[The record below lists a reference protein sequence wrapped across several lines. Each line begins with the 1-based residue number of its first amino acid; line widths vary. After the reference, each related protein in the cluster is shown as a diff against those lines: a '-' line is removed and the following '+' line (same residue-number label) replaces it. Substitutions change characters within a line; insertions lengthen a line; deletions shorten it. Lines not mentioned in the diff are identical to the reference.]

1 MGVNVGMKLLGAFLV
16 AVLLVGVGATT
27 GTAAPR
33 CGPRTLVLAAMPL
46 ELNPLVEAA
55 TIERTTEVDGRTFY
69 GGRLAGRSVVL
80 AMTGI
85 GLVNAAETATAA
97 FEHSR
102 CPFTAAVFSG
112 VAGSRM
118 YIGDVM
124 VPQRWTQDDGKT
136 WFAADRRMLAV
147 AQQARPELTQD
158 VPVGDA
164 ACACPGVDAAT
175 PVHLWHA
182 PKVRVGGDGTS
193 ADTFGGKAL
202 PCVPGGGDVS
212 GCRPC
217 LPGGSPQ
224 DVADFAA
231 RAPSLADPDFVRG
244 FLQPPDATTNTYAAQ
259 DMETAAVA
267 QVARRYRVPFLGI
280 RGVSDGLG
288 DPLRLP
294 GFPAQFYVYR
304 QLAADNAAATTVAFL
319 RRYTPT

>member
-1 MGVNVGMKLLGAFLV
+1 VGMKLLGVFLA

-33 CGPRTLVLAAMPL
+33 CGPRVLVLGAMPL

-69 GGRLAGRSVVL
+69 GGRLAGRDVVL

-124 VPQRWTQDDGKT
+124 VPQRWTQDRGKT
-136 WFAADRRMLAV
+136 WFAADRRMLAAATAV
-147 AQQARPELTQD
+147 RPRLTQD

-182 PKVRVGGDGTS
+182 PKVRVGGNGTS
-193 ADTFGGKAL
+193 NDTFGGKAL
-202 PCVPGGGDVS
+202 PCVPGGGDVQ

-217 LPGGSPQ
+217 IPGGSPK
-224 DVADFAA
+224 DVATFASRVPA
-231 RAPSLADPDFVRG
+231 LADPAFFKA
-244 FLQPPDATTNTYAAQ
+244 FLTPPDATTQTYAAQ
-259 DMETAAVA
+259 DEETAAVA
-267 QVARRYRVPFLGI
+267 EVARRYGVPFLGI

-288 DPLRLP
+288 DPLHLP

-304 QLAADNAAATTVAFL
+304 QLAADNAAATTIAFL
-319 RRYTPT
+319 RRYSPT